1 MFSRKWSYSDTKL
14 YRMSDKLFFIKR
26 TSLSDKGNSDIH
38 RFNILYIVYIF
49 VLFQGRSKQVSQM
62 MIFND
67 PFGNEI
73 RITLLY
79 TFDFLTWPTENSENF
94 RRMMT
99 KNIIKS
105 SHESFMTKFLS
116 LENILKKKTCKFV
129 CKKIMIIYIKRL
141 LEIFLEFSCR
151 T

>member
-1 MFSRKWSYSDTKL
+1 
-14 YRMSDKLFFIKR
+14 MSDKLFFIKR

-73 RITLLY
+73 AYYEIANLY
-79 TFDFLTWPTENSENF
+79 IWFLNLTNWKFRKFQTDDDEKYHQVLPWVIHDQIPLSRKHIKKEN
-94 RRMMT
+94 M
-99 KNIIKS
+99 
-105 SHESFMTKFLS
+105 
-116 LENILKKKTCKFV
+116 
-129 CKKIMIIYIKRL
+129 
-141 LEIFLEFSCR
+141 
-151 T
+151 